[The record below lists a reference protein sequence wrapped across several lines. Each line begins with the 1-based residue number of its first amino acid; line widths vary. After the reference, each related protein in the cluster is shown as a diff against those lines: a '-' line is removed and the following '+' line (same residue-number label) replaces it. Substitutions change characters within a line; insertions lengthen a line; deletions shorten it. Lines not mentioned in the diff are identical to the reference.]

1 MSDLRTLLAKLEFS
15 EPTYLLAC
23 LSALL
28 IIVLAFLPSG
38 RLVFSSLR
46 LLPAHGHTFR
56 TRLIWLPTAL
66 LAAAAILLG
75 VALAGPRLPD
85 RSQRIEREGIAIM
98 MAVDISGSM
107 RALDLSE
114 GDVER
119 TRLEAVKSVFEEF
132 VQGEGELE
140 GRPDDAIGIVSF
152 AGFADTRCPLTLDH
166 NILLQTA
173 DTLEIVTERREDGT
187 AIGSTLR

>member
-1 MSDLRTLLAKLEFS
+1 MSDLRTLLANLEFS

-75 VALAGPRLPD
+75 VALAGTVQTLGLTQALVQTDD
-85 RSQRIEREGIAIM
+85 RVREAADGVFWLNLAISFI
-98 MAVDISGSM
+98 MAAFLLWLAPVI
-107 RALDLSE
+107 
-114 GDVER
+114 
-119 TRLEAVKSVFEEF
+119 
-132 VQGEGELE
+132 
-140 GRPDDAIGIVSF
+140 
-152 AGFADTRCPLTLDH
+152 AGFFSEPRAAAPLRVGCWWPGSRSRWLPG
-166 NILLQTA
+166 Q
-173 DTLEIVTERREDGT
+173 VWERRWQYHRRPTGEV
-187 AIGSTLR
+187 